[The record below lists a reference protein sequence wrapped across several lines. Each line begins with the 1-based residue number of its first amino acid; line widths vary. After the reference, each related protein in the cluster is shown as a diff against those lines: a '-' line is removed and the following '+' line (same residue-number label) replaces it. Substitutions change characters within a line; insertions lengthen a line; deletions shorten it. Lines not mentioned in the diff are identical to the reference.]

1 MNVLK
6 KIVDLSKDNK
16 KIFLKDENLTYEKF
30 YKNQKKYYKLLKT
43 FMNEKQRNI
52 IAICANYSPDF
63 LSLIFAA
70 NQNKC
75 IITFINPSST
85 LKEKNHIISD
95 SGANLIIFEKKFCLK
110 KKKYLNLFD
119 FKVWKRKDKN
129 NTLKKNDSFII
140 YTSGTTKKP
149 KGVVL
154 TNEAISNNVMSISN
168 NLKLNEKYS
177 SIIFTPPAYAMGI
190 SQILTYMLN
199 QMSIILVSTGN
210 KFPYEIINSI
220 YKNKINLINLNI
232 SALRIFKNYILS
244 KRKKFHFVKIV
255 MAGGM
260 QLSNRDIQNYRE
272 SFPKAKIINFYGCTE
287 NSPRISHYHITK
299 KTKNK
304 GTIWPVGKALNF
316 IKIKI
321 VNNNK
326 SKFGKILISGK
337 SLMRGYNK
345 LNKLT
350 NRRIVNDWFNTGDLG
365 FFDKNKNLVLTG
377 REDDSFR
384 VGQEKLC
391 PEEIEP
397 ILKKKF
403 HLSEAIIGKKS
414 NKILNWEPVL
424 VLKKMNRKINL
435 DKMKDILSKEISNYK
450 IPRKILYLKSMPK
463 TAYGKYDRQKINQI
477 INIK

>member
-1 MNVLK
+1 
-6 KIVDLSKDNK
+6 
-16 KIFLKDENLTYEKF
+16 
-30 YKNQKKYYKLLKT
+30 
-43 FMNEKQRNI
+43 
-52 IAICANYSPDF
+52 
-63 LSLIFAA
+63 
-70 NQNKC
+70 
-75 IITFINPSST
+75 
-85 LKEKNHIISD
+85 
-95 SGANLIIFEKKFCLK
+95 
-110 KKKYLNLFD
+110 
-119 FKVWKRKDKN
+119 
-129 NTLKKNDSFII
+129 
-140 YTSGTTKKP
+140 
-149 KGVVL
+149 
-154 TNEAISNNVMSISN
+154 
-168 NLKLNEKYS
+168 
-177 SIIFTPPAYAMGI
+177 
-190 SQILTYMLN
+190 
-199 QMSIILVSTGN
+199 
-210 KFPYEIINSI
+210 
-220 YKNKINLINLNI
+220 
-232 SALRIFKNYILS
+232 
-244 KRKKFHFVKIV
+244 